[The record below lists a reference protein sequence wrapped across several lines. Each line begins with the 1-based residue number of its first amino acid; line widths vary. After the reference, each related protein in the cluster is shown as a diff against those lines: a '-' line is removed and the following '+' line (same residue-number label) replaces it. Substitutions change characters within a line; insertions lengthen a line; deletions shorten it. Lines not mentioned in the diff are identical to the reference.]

1 MSDIKYCTKN
11 SNEFVYKTPIKS
23 AQKPSVCPDLS
34 NRDLMYKDAVKSATI
49 PNVVFY
55 FRTNEDYKELSGRDA
70 RELKR
75 IADDPND
82 YRVKAF
88 SCREIN
94 GKNLTQIFENL

>member
-23 AQKPSVCPDLS
+23 AQKH
-34 NRDLMYKDAVKSATI
+34 
-49 PNVVFY
+49 

-82 YRVKAF
+82 YRVKASSF
-88 SCREIN
+88 QEIN

>member
-1 MSDIKYCTKN
+1 MSDVEYCTKN

-23 AQKPSVCPDLS
+23 VREPSICPGLS

-55 FRTNEDYKELSGRDA
+55 FRTNDDYKELSRRDA
-70 RELKR
+70 HELKM

-82 YRVKAF
+82 YRVT
-88 SCREIN
+88 SYSEIKGN
-94 GKNLTQIFENL
+94 NLTQIFENL

>member
-1 MSDIKYCTKN
+1 MSDIKYRTKN

-34 NRDLMYKDAVKSATI
+34 NKDLLYKDAVKSATI
-49 PNVVFY
+49 PNVTFY

-82 YRVKAF
+82 YRVKASSF
-88 SCREIN
+88 QEIN

>member
-75 IADDPND
+75 IADDPSD
-82 YRVKAF
+82 YRVVSHPEF
-88 SCREIN
+88 R
-94 GKNLTQIFENL
+94 GRNLNLIFENL

>member
-55 FRTNEDYKELSGRDA
+55 KLMVKIL
-70 RELKR
+70 LKFLK
-75 IADDPND
+75 I
-82 YRVKAF
+82 
-88 SCREIN
+88 CN
-94 GKNLTQIFENL
+94 GLLLF